1 MYLYLYIIYIV
12 ITPDSSGVLRA
23 RIFAH
28 LDEITHLQKKNRDC
42 NYSDFLCRLET

>member
-28 LDEITHLQKKNRDC
+28 LDEITHLQKKIEIAIILT
-42 NYSDFLCRLET
+42 FLVD

>member
-28 LDEITHLQKKNRDC
+28 LDEITHLQKKSRLQLF
-42 NYSDFLCRLET
+42 DFLVD

>member
-28 LDEITHLQKKNRDC
+28 LDEITHLQKKKIEIAIILT
-42 NYSDFLCRLET
+42 FLVD

>member
-28 LDEITHLQKKNRDC
+28 LDEITHLQKIEIAIILT
-42 NYSDFLCRLET
+42 FL